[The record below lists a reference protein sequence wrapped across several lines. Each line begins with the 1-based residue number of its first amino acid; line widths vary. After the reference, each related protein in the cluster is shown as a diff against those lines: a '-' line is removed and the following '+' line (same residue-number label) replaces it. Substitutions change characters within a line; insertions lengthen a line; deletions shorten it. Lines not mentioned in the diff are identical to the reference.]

1 MFQQNSREMR
11 GEIAKV
17 CFSVIASEANQSMSP
32 RKERMDC
39 FVASAPRNDGFG
51 NLKIEAQSDL
61 LKQSAIAQTKTRQV
75 APPRS
80 KSRHPNTEDA

>member
-1 MFQQNSREMR
+1 MFQQNSRETR

-39 FVASAPRNDGFG
+39 FVASAPRNDGLG
-51 NLKIEAQSDL
+51 TPAPS
-61 LKQSAIAQTKTRQV
+61 SVIARGVLGPET
-75 APPRS
+75 
-80 KSRHPNTEDA
+80 